1 MLHKFEGRE
10 VIGTGVAIKGA
21 GDGLSK
27 ALAIEPEELTI
38 GETVYVVMECT
49 VTKISHAKVKDTEHL
64 MRTQDLHANTVA
76 IADKE
81 LVVDLLAAQQ
91 EKIDEAEG
99 RKKLSFTEEGDG
111 SDDDK

>member
-1 MLHKFEGRE
+1 MALRKFEGRT
-10 VIGTGVAIKGA
+10 VIATAVAIKGA

-49 VTKISHAKVKDTEHL
+49 TTKISHAQVKDTEHL
-64 MRTQDLHANTVA
+64 RRTQDLTAVTVA

-81 LVVDLLAAQQ
+81 LVADLLAAQQ
-91 EKIDEAEG
+91 AKIDEAEG
-99 RKKLSFTEEGDG
+99 KKHLDFTEGGDG
-111 SDDDK
+111 GE

>member
-1 MLHKFEGRE
+1 MTMALRKFEGRP

-49 VTKISHAKVKDTEHL
+49 VTKISHAAVKDTDHL
-64 MRTQDLHANTVA
+64 MRTQDLKANTVA

-81 LVVDLLAAQQ
+81 LVHDLLAAQQ
-91 EKIDEAEG
+91 AKIDEAEG
-99 RKKLSFTEEGDG
+99 KKGLDFTEG
-111 SDDDK
+111 DDD